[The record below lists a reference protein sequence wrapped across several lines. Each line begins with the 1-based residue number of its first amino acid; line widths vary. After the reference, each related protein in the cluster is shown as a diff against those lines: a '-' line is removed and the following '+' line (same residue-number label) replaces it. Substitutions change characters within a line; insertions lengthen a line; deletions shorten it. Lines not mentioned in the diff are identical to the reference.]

1 MAGDTLVTVLVEL
14 VLIMAAAKA
23 FGWVATKLGQPAVIG
38 EITAGILAGPTV
50 VGTHLSQTLFPP
62 DARPMLAMLADIG
75 VAAFMFIGGLELDL
89 PALRQRRA
97 AIAGV
102 SLAAYT
108 VPFAL
113 GCVVALVALERHRP
127 DDRLSFTLFLG
138 CALAVTAFPVLA
150 RILHDTHLIHTS
162 TGQFSL
168 ACAALV
174 DILAW
179 AALAVVLALSAP
191 GSSHWRWALVL
202 PAAAITWWVIRP
214 LIARIAERAE
224 STQTVITLG
233 VGGAL
238 LYGAFTE
245 WIGLHL
251 IFGAFLFGLVFPR
264 AHRPA
269 AETGARVVSSLLMP
283 GFFVV
288 AGLAVDLSAT
298 DRTGIIELAVI
309 VAAAVGGKLGGAYL
323 AGRVGGL
330 DSATASTVA
339 VLLNTRGL
347 TELVILH
354 IGYTLG
360 LLDTGLYSLL
370 VVMALITTAM
380 TAPTLRLLDRRNHHR
395 VDDETISARAGAPAT
410 EAVTRQ

>member
-1 MAGDTLVTVLVEL
+1 MAGSALVTVLVDL
-14 VLIMAAAKA
+14 VLILAAAKA
-23 FGWVATKLGQPAVIG
+23 LGWAATKLGQPAVIG

-50 VGTHLSQTLFPP
+50 LGTHLSQTLFPP
-62 DARPMLAMLADIG
+62 ETRPTLAVLANIG
-75 VAAFMFIGGLELDL
+75 IAAFMFLGGLELDL
-89 PALRQRRA
+89 PSLRRRRG
-97 AIAGV
+97 AIGAV
-102 SLAAYT
+102 SLAAYM

-113 GCVVALVALERHRP
+113 GCVVGLVVLERHQA
-127 DDRLSFTLFLG
+127 DDRLSFALFLG

-150 RILHDTHLIHTS
+150 RILHDTRLIHTGI
-162 TGQFSL
+162 GQFSL

-174 DILAW
+174 DLLAW

-191 GSSHWRWALVL
+191 GGSHWRWALVL
-202 PAAAITWWVIRP
+202 PAAAITWWVTRP

-224 STQTVITLG
+224 GTQTVITLG

-238 LYGAFTE
+238 LYGALTE

-251 IFGAFLFGLVFPR
+251 IFGAFLFGLIFPR
-264 AHRPA
+264 AYRPT
-269 AETGARVVSSLLMP
+269 AETGARVLSTLLMP

-288 AGLAVDLSAT
+288 AGLAVDLSST
-298 DRTGIIELAVI
+298 DRTGIIELVLI

-323 AGRVGGL
+323 AARVGGL
-330 DSATASTVA
+330 DSATASVVA

-360 LLDTGLYSLL
+360 LLDTGLYSML
-370 VVMALITTAM
+370 VVMALLTTAM

-395 VDDETISARAGAPAT
+395 GDNETTSARAGAPASDP
-410 EAVTRQ
+410 VTRQ